1 MKGFLKNYTSDV
13 PVSVTV
19 GRIENVLIRCG
30 VSAIAKEYTGVN
42 GEIAA
47 LTFKIQLDGSPAWP
61 IRFPVNK
68 EQALQALWLN
78 YADGEELADNG
89 NSIKWGGPSGKKKKT
104 RHDFRQ
110 QAERTAWKIMQD
122 WIECQMSMIQMKQAD
137 FREVFLPYLW
147 DGKQTYYKS
156 IEAAHFKGLLPE
168 KTEP

>member
-19 GRIENVLIRCG
+19 GRIESVLIRCG
-30 VSAIAKEYTGVN
+30 VNSIAKEYAGTN
-42 GEIAA
+42 GELAA

-61 IRFPVNK
+61 IRFPVDK
-68 EQALQALWLN
+68 ERALQALWLN
-78 YADGEELADNG
+78 YADGEQLTPD
-89 NSIKWGGPSGKKKKT
+89 GKKLVYDSYKKKT
-104 RHDFRQ
+104 RDDFRR

-168 KTEP
+168 KTES